1 MEDVILV
8 DAPYAQWVLGALLAA
23 LLGMLVWRAVTKDRR
38 EYQRFKRYRTTTRR
52 QAMYRKWLRESF
64 SWFGGAALVVLVL
77 VWGFVPR
84 MLEQV
89 ESWPAMAGFR
99 SVLAESGLVSGL
111 VVGGSIGLLIGA
123 LALVFLGRNATEVPT
138 IGDIHALLPRN
149 RAELKFGWLLSINAG
164 LVEELL
170 FRLALPAL
178 IFGVFGNALLAIVAS
193 LAVFGLLHVY
203 QGVAGMIG
211 SFVIGTVLMLLF
223 LATGN
228 IVWPIIAHIV
238 FDLRSLVLIPV
249 VVYKVH
255 LPEAE
260 RPVKE
265 VVAVG
270 EPTASDE
277 QPVPVPP
284 VDETAPRIV
293 EE

>member
-1 MEDVILV
+1 VILV

>member
-1 MEDVILV
+1 MILV